1 MGIKREWYA
10 HRRRS
15 NRRRQSRMEGSALGS
30 SHGCCPPCVLKQED
44 RTAPRVTQGS
54 SQVHWTPGWSSVF
67 ANWLNPKKNKL
78 LTSLWQ
84 EVALHFAARA
94 PPPSQPP
101 PPTPA
106 QKLGFPCSK
115 AAGTWGLCLCCW
127 PHCRDGPRSLRK
139 TVLGSI
145 VSKRIL

>member
-94 PPPSQPP
+94 PPPRPTSTPHPRTEVRLSVFQSSWDMGSLSLLLTTLQRWSQ
-101 PPTPA
+101 
-106 QKLGFPCSK
+106 
-115 AAGTWGLCLCCW
+115 
-127 PHCRDGPRSLRK
+127 
-139 TVLGSI
+139 VLEKDSSGQYS
-145 VSKRIL
+145 